1 MSQLDVAII
10 GGGISGLSALHFLRR
25 KKLNLNIRLFE
36 SDSKPGGTI
45 GTDYIDEYSFDH
57 GPNGFLDREP
67 LTLQLCEELG
77 LTDQLERANEK
88 ADKRFILRKGK
99 LREVP
104 MSPPKFLSSDILSLK
119 GKLRILLEP
128 FSSGPGDI
136 PDESIYDFA
145 KRHMGKEAADYLIQP
160 MVSGIFG
167 GLAERLSLKS
177 CFPVMHEMEKEY
189 SSLFKAMIK
198 KSRKAKA
205 EGKNERGS
213 GGPSGPGGRLTSV
226 RGGLY
231 GIIERFVEL
240 YSDFIQLDMPVKSI
254 SKEDDAYLIHFEN
267 NQKISAEHIIIA
279 TPSYVAAKITEQLS
293 ENLSD
298 SFSKIDYAPIAVVCQ
313 GYHQSKI
320 IHPLDGFGFIVPQK
334 EKLRILG
341 SIWTS
346 SIFVDRAPRDY
357 VQFRTMVGGDGDH
370 ESLLLSDAELLGRV
384 ESDMDGI
391 IGIEGAPEI
400 TTIYRWKQGIPQYK
414 IGHDKVIA
422 GIEAELKSFENI
434 YITGN
439 AYYGIGL
446 NDCVKQSYAIARS
459 FSNE

>member
-167 GLAERLSLKS
+167 GLADRLSLKS
-177 CFPVMHEMEKEY
+177 CFPIMYEMEKEY
-189 SSLFKAMIK
+189 GSLFKAMIK

-205 EGKNERGS
+205 ECKKAG
-213 GGPSGPGGRLTSV
+213 GPGGPGGCLTSV

-240 YSDFIQLDMPVKSI
+240 YSDFIQLNMPVKSI
-254 SKEDDAYLIHFEN
+254 SKENETYQIHFEN
-267 NQKISAEHIIIA
+267 NQKISAEHIVIA
-279 TPSYVAAKITEQLS
+279 TPSYVAAEITKRLS
-293 ENLSD
+293 ENLSA
-298 SFSKIDYAPIAVVCQ
+298 SF
-313 GYHQSKI
+313 
-320 IHPLDGFGFIVPQK
+320 
-334 EKLRILG
+334 
-341 SIWTS
+341 
-346 SIFVDRAPRDY
+346 
-357 VQFRTMVGGDGDH
+357 
-370 ESLLLSDAELLGRV
+370 
-384 ESDMDGI
+384 
-391 IGIEGAPEI
+391 
-400 TTIYRWKQGIPQYK
+400 
-414 IGHDKVIA
+414 
-422 GIEAELKSFENI
+422 
-434 YITGN
+434 
-439 AYYGIGL
+439 
-446 NDCVKQSYAIARS
+446 
-459 FSNE
+459 